1 MQVQNDLPRVRRCTA
16 SRWPRVICD
25 RRPPKCVAAV
35 ALLLA
40 CTAAVVQAQEI
51 KTFQLTGVEGYAT
64 TRFLSDEIL
73 TSQPGSPQTRQS
85 QTDLRQEI
93 FFMSHSYAY
102 HPNFVSLD
110 IGGGPILERQKF
122 VDESGDTQS
131 QGAQYNFTG
140 RATFL
145 RDKPYRGSVFY
156 DHLNPTV
163 SVAPGQTLT
172 MQNTRYGFDFS
183 LLAPVTPVPIYI
195 DANRSHFQGRG
206 ADRIVDDQVDRMNLR
221 ATRSFGALGT
231 SQFQY
236 QNTRQESTSG
246 SPNLPIQAS
255 SSTSESYNLDSRFQF
270 GGNRQYDLVNL
281 VSYNTQNYALGL
293 GPFPDRKDSRF
304 FLDLRGRHSDQV
316 QTFGNYNFSS
326 RSQGDLAYTLN
337 AVAAGVTYLPRK
349 DLTATLGVR
358 GEDNRTN
365 QFTAQLYGVDGSAR
379 YQRPFLYGD
388 AQASYGVRYDVRD
401 QTAVAGQT
409 SVIGERVVLVGTAY
423 SSLARQHVVGSSVVV
438 NNLTRTQTFV
448 QGIDYTLSVIGVE
461 TRLQRLIGGNILD
474 GQEVLVDYNYDV
486 GGTYAYTQTDQTLN
500 LGWNMRNYVNV
511 YYRYFDSAPQLTS
524 GTPTFQLNT
533 IRSNLF
539 GARADVP
546 LASTFEF
553 LVGGSWEAEDRQET
567 ISPFHRQAED
577 VYVQTDEP
585 FFDTGK
591 FRLATRRLQ
600 IDYSN
605 SIQNVNLTGYD
616 FRYWSRHWFG
626 LDVTAD
632 ATYERD
638 TGSPIPRSRLIGA
651 FKAQWRYNKAS
662 LTFDAGH
669 TRETQGS
676 SDRSRTLVQLLLRR
690 DF

>member
-1 MQVQNDLPRVRRCTA
+1 MQAQNDLPRTRRCTA
-16 SRWPRVICD
+16 TGRPRVVRD
-25 RRPPKCVAAV
+25 RRPPNCIAGAALLLVCAAAV
-35 ALLLA
+35 AQ
-40 CTAAVVQAQEI
+40 TPEI

-73 TSQPGSPQTRQS
+73 TSQPGSAQTRQS
-85 QTDLRQEI
+85 QTDLRQEV
-93 FFMSHSYAY
+93 FVMTHSYAY
-102 HPNFVSLD
+102 HPNLVSLD
-110 IGGGPILERQKF
+110 IGGGPILERQTF
-122 VDESGDTQS
+122 VDDAGDSQS

-156 DHLNPTV
+156 DHLNPTL
-163 SVAPGQTLT
+163 SVAPGQMLT

-183 LLAPVTPVPIYI
+183 LLAPVTPVPIYV
-195 DANRSHFQGRG
+195 DATRSHFQGRG
-206 ADRIVDDQVDRMNLR
+206 ADRIVDDQIDRINLR

-231 SQFQY
+231 TQFQY
-236 QNTRQESTSG
+236 QNTRQESMSG

-255 SSTSESYNLDSRFQF
+255 SSTSEGYNLDSRFQF

-281 VSYNTQNYALGL
+281 VTYNTQNYALGQ

-304 FLDLRGRHSDQV
+304 FLDLRGRHSDQL

-326 RSQGDLAYTLN
+326 SSQGDIANTLN
-337 AVAAGVTYLPRK
+337 SVSAGLTYLPRK
-349 DLTATLGVR
+349 DLTTTLGVR

-365 QFTAQLYGVDGSAR
+365 QFTSQLYGVDGSAR

-388 AQASYGVRYDVRD
+388 AQASYGVRYDQRD

-423 SSLARQHVVGSSVVV
+423 SPLAHQHVVGSSVVV

-448 QGIDYTLSVIGVE
+448 EGTDYTLSVIGVE

-486 GGTYAYTQTDQTLN
+486 GGTYAYTQTDQTVN

-511 YYRYFDSAPQLTS
+511 YYRFFDSAPQLTS

-546 LASTFEF
+546 LAS
-553 LVGGSWEAEDRQET
+553 
-567 ISPFHRQAED
+567 
-577 VYVQTDEP
+577 
-585 FFDTGK
+585 
-591 FRLATRRLQ
+591 
-600 IDYSN
+600 
-605 SIQNVNLTGYD
+605 SI
-616 FRYWSRHWFG
+616 
-626 LDVTAD
+626 
-632 ATYERD
+632 
-638 TGSPIPRSRLIGA
+638 
-651 FKAQWRYNKAS
+651 
-662 LTFDAGH
+662 
-669 TRETQGS
+669 
-676 SDRSRTLVQLLLRR
+676 
-690 DF
+690 